1 MTILVAFDSES
12 GNTREISREIM
23 AALHEANQT
32 ARATLIEYRIDPA
45 APLAADLQPD
55 LAFVGTYTWGR
66 GSIPAKARE
75 FAASWEPGCPV
86 AVFGSGDTQ
95 WGDGY
100 FCAAAD
106 KLAAQYA
113 SPFPV
118 FKQEQMPNTRQR
130 EEIRVWATQVLHEAQ
145 RRAGHEVQY
154 EAKQQDNLNGAGQ
167 G

>member
-1 MTILVAFDSES
+1 MRFREGSTVTILVAFDSES

-23 AALHEANQT
+23 AALHEADQT

-55 LAFVGTYTWGR
+55 LAFIGTYTWGR
-66 GSIPAKARE
+66 GSVPAKARE
-75 FAASWEPGCPV
+75 FAASWKPACPV

-106 KLAAQYA
+106 KLAGQFA

-130 EEIRVWATQVLHEAQ
+130 EQIRAWAAQVATQALGQA
-145 RRAGHEVQY
+145 R
-154 EAKQQDNLNGAGQ
+154 QQDNRNGAGL
-167 G
+167 

>member
-23 AALHEANQT
+23 AALHEAAQSDQ
-32 ARATLIEYRIDPA
+32 ATLIEYRIDPA

-55 LAFVGTYTWGR
+55 LAFIGTYTWGR
-66 GSIPAKARE
+66 GSIPAKARG
-75 FAASWEPGCPV
+75 FAADWAPGCPV

-106 KLAAQYA
+106 KLAVQYA

-130 EEIRVWATQVLHEAQ
+130 EQIRAWARQVLQ
-145 RRAGHEVQY
+145 D
-154 EAKQQDNLNGAGQ
+154 AKQQKTLNGAGR